1 MCSIRNIVLLF
12 FVFLINNINAQQ
24 YYFRNYSLD
33 EGLPQSEVY
42 DILEDERGYI
52 WVTTN
57 GGGICRFN
65 GLSFKQYTTDD
76 GLANNLTRRIIEDR
90 QGNIWIG
97 TFEGLSK
104 YDGLTFTNYNEKDG
118 LENGVFLKLYE
129 DTKIDGKIWMHI
141 WRGTHKR
148 FVYSVNKNKVKR
160 FDIIE
165 KTHNDTTGIRFFYQ
179 YKNGNFLCITRKNHY
194 VFDGENVRIDSLKSK
209 PFLKNK
215 QYFPIYEDNSGN
227 LFLHV
232 RDNESVAIYTYNND
246 VFTKFDLPDYVAISR
261 IRTMMQDSHSDYWF
275 TDGYGVMKYSRNQIT
290 RFTQDNGLPN
300 NIFIAEIFEDTGG
313 NIWFVSRGS
322 GITKYSG
329 NRFVAFTT
337 EDGLLSDIIRS
348 IYQDSKGNY
357 WFGTTGRG
365 IAKYDGKQITNY
377 LTDQKK
383 YNFGRINS
391 MTEWQDDKLLLA
403 TDRGMIAFDGKDV
416 EFLNDYFQLPKHALV
431 TNFIIDTV
439 SSWFCMSGIGIAKR
453 ENGKTHVFTTA
464 NSDLASG
471 AAQNVLKDSKGNIWI
486 CTDYGITRY
495 YDGVMHKY
503 DSVQTIKNQLVLQ
516 AAEDKFGQVWFATF
530 SKGLTIFDGNDFRQV
545 KVCDG
550 LSSNIVYSVL
560 CDDFGNIWAGTQ
572 RGVDKIMLNNSGKII
587 RIRHYGKYEG
597 FTGEETN
604 AWANYKDSKG
614 NLWFGTIHGV
624 MRYNPQED
632 KPDLTPPITKII
644 DIRLFFKEI
653 DWISDAYKNT
663 YTKID
668 PWFSIPINLQLPYHK
683 NHISFGF
690 EAISYRTPE
699 KVKYQWMLEGLDEE
713 WSPVTNK
720 TEAVYANLAP
730 GNYVFKVR
738 SCNSEGVWN
747 EQPATYSF
755 EILTPFW
762 QQWWFKV
769 TIGALVVAIAFF
781 VFKMRLRSIE
791 NKKKELERIVKEKTF
806 EIREQN
812 EEILAQNMKL
822 EQQKEE
828 LEQQK
833 EEILVQATKL
843 KKAYQNLALLN
854 EIGMDITTNLMADR
868 IIDVVYENVN
878 SLMDAAVFGIGI
890 YNSQENAIVFKGVK
904 ERGITLEPIYFYLN
918 EDDRFAV
925 YCFQNQEE
933 VFINDVET
941 EYKKYASKLMPVKIG
956 EYTSSIMYVPLS
968 HKKRAMGVI
977 TVQSFQKNA
986 YRVHHLNLLRN
997 IALYTKIALDN
1008 AYAYKQIEIKTQKL
1022 EIANAN
1028 VLKQKEQIESK
1039 NNELIELN
1047 KDKNHLIGVVAHD
1060 LRNPLTSALS
1070 ITQMLQSMD
1079 LDEDAQESLTY
1090 LANSLK
1096 RMNDMVTK
1104 ILDIRVIEAKKIN
1117 IQLERLNLV
1126 DILRNVYANFREKA
1140 EEKQIAMELS
1150 LPLHEV
1156 PAKLDQNYVSQV
1168 YENLV
1173 SNAIKFSPPEKNIY
1187 ISLKEINGKVR
1198 TEVIDEG
1205 PGISTEDK
1213 EKLFGKFQKLSAK
1226 PTGNETSTGLGLS
1239 IVKKYVE
1246 AMNGKVWC
1254 ESDAGKGA
1262 SFIVEFNRMN
1272 TA

>member
-1 MCSIRNIVLLF
+1 MCSVRNIVLLF
-12 FVFLINNINAQQ
+12 FVIIINDISAQQ

-42 DILEDERGYI
+42 DILEDARGYL

-57 GGGICRFN
+57 GGGVCRFN
-65 GLSFKQYTTDD
+65 GLSFKRYTTDD
-76 GLANNLTRRIIEDR
+76 GLANNLTRHIIEDR
-90 QGNIWIG
+90 EGNIWIG

-104 YDGLTFTNYNEKDG
+104 YDGLSFTNYNEDDG
-118 LENGVFLKLYE
+118 LEKGVFLKLYE
-129 DTKIDGKIWMHI
+129 DNKVDGKIWMHI
-141 WRGTHKR
+141 WRGARKR
-148 FVYSVNKNKVKR
+148 FVYSLHNNKIER
-160 FDIIE
+160 FDLIE
-165 KTHNDTTGIRFFYQ
+165 KTYNDTSGIRFFYQ
-179 YKNGNFLCITRKNHY
+179 YKNGNFLCITWDKHY
-194 VFDGENVRIDSLKSK
+194 IFNGEKVLIDSLQDE

-215 QYFPIYEDNSGN
+215 HYFPIYEDNSGN

-232 RDNESVAIYTYNND
+232 RNNDSSAIYAYNQG
-246 VFTKFDLPDYVAISR
+246 VFSKFDLPDYVATSN
-261 IRTMMQDSHSDYWF
+261 IRTMMQDSQSNYWF
-275 TDGYGVMKYSRNQIT
+275 TDGYGLMKYNRNKIT

-313 NIWFVSRGS
+313 NIWMVSRGS

-365 IAKYDGKQITNY
+365 IAKYDGEKITNY
-377 LTDQKK
+377 LTDKK
-383 YNFGRINS
+383 HKFGRINS
-391 MTEWQDDKLLLA
+391 MTEWKKNELLIA
-403 TDRGMIAFDGKDV
+403 TDNGMVTFDGKDV
-416 EFLNDYFQLPKHALV
+416 KFMNDYFQLPKNVLV
-431 TNFIIDTV
+431 TNFIIDSV
-439 SSWFCMSGIGIAKR
+439 CSWFCMSGTGIAKR
-453 ENGKTHVFTTA
+453 EEGKTHIFTTA
-464 NSDLASG
+464 NSDLTSDAV
-471 AAQNVLKDSKGNIWI
+471 QNVLKDSKENIWI

-495 YDGVMHKY
+495 HNDIMYRYDT
-503 DSVQTIKNQLVLQ
+503 VQSIKNQLVLQ
-516 AAEDKFGQVWFATF
+516 AAEDQHGQIWFATF
-530 SKGLTIFDGNDFRQV
+530 SKGLTIFDGNKFRQI
-545 KVCDG
+545 KACDG

-572 RGVDKIMLNNSGKII
+572 RGVDKIMLNNTGKVN

-604 AWANYKDSKG
+604 AWANYKDSDG

-644 DIRLFFKEI
+644 DIRLFFKDI
-653 DWISDAYKNT
+653 DWNSEVYKDT

-668 PWFSIPINLQLPYHK
+668 PWFSIPVNLQLPYHK

-699 KVKYQWMLEGLDEE
+699 KVKYQWKLDGLDEE
-713 WSPVTNK
+713 WAPVTSK
-720 TEAVYANLAP
+720 TEAVYANLSP
-730 GNYVFKVR
+730 GQYVFKVR

-747 EQPATYSF
+747 DQPATYSF
-755 EILTPFW
+755 EILAPFW

-769 TIGALVVAIAFF
+769 GTGALVVAIAFF
-781 VFKMRLRSIE
+781 IFKMRLRSIE

-812 EEILAQNMKL
+812 EEILTQNAKL

-833 EEILVQATKL
+833 EEILVQASKL

-854 EIGMDITTNLMADR
+854 EIGMDITTNLMAHK

-878 SLMDAAVFGIGI
+878 SIMDAAVFGIGI
-890 YNSQENAIVFKGVK
+890 YNPQDDAIVFKGVK
-904 ERGITLEPIYFYLN
+904 ERGTTLNPIYFYLN

-925 YCFQNQEE
+925 YCFKNQEE
-933 VFINDVET
+933 VFINDVEA
-941 EYKKYASKLMPVKIG
+941 EYKKYTAKLMPVKIG

-968 HKKRAMGVI
+968 HKGRAMGVI

-986 YRVHHLNLLRN
+986 YRMHHLNLLRN

-1008 AYAYKQIEIKTQKL
+1008 AYAYEQIEIKTKKL
-1022 EIANAN
+1022 EGANAN
-1028 VLKQKEQIESK
+1028 ILRQKEQIESK
-1039 NNELIELN
+1039 NEELVELN

-1070 ITQMLQSMD
+1070 ITQLLQSMD
-1079 LDEDAQESLTY
+1079 LDEDAGESVAY

-1126 DILRNVYANFREKA
+1126 DVLRNVYTNFREKA
-1140 EEKQIAMELS
+1140 EQKQIVMELS
-1150 LPLHEV
+1150 LPSHEV
-1156 PAKLDQNYVSQV
+1156 PAELDQNYVSQV

-1187 ISLKEINGKVR
+1187 IRLKEINGKVR
-1198 TEVIDEG
+1198 TEVVDEG
-1205 PGISTEDK
+1205 PGISAEDK
-1213 EKLFGKFQKLSAK
+1213 KKLFGKFQKLSAK

-1254 ESDAGKGA
+1254 ESDTGKGA
-1262 SFIVEFNRMN
+1262 SFIVEFNRM
-1272 TA
+1272 TSA